1 MAFMHRVSGWLGRL
15 SVGRKLML
23 IYLLDLS
30 AVIYVSSIL
39 IHEKYVAIDF
49 TRKEIVGTTYAA
61 VLRDGLMGQFL
72 DASQQPPLVADVLA
86 RLAGVRAAH
95 DEQLHTEEQGER
107 FSGVLQ
113 QLAAHPPAATDAP
126 SLTRLRSQL
135 LRDGR
140 ELLTTVGNQSNLIL
154 DPDLD
159 SYYGMSLVVLR
170 FPELLQAVHDTVVF
184 LHAAPAGRGPQWS
197 SELLTLVGRLDA
209 VMQGIE
215 SDYNQAFIAG
225 SPEMRTALMG
235 QREALKASLESF
247 QALLQGV
254 AAGESRL
261 TLAQVGAQQAQV
273 LGALRDAWAVG
284 IVDLER
290 LLNRRV
296 DGLYARMWLHLGTA
310 LVLLGCILSLVTL
323 VARQIA
329 KPLQQLAR
337 VADEVRKSGDHT
349 LRAHWSSSDE
359 IGRLVTAFNDML
371 AQLDRERLLQQ
382 ELAASARAAEAQREL
397 VEAFP
402 IPMVV
407 TSIPEHEVL
416 HSNAPAAH
424 WLNDRKTDPWAA
436 GLEPGVRAR
445 FFQRLADQGS
455 VDEFEVR
462 WKGSPEP
469 SWAVLSA
476 RRLQFQ
482 GRDSVLTAFTPINV
496 LKVMEQRLELWAKVF
511 EASSEGIIIMNAD
524 QQIISVNKA
533 FCRST
538 HYDFY
543 EVLGEDLGFLL
554 EESGGEPLSTQIR
567 RTMLDKESW
576 QGEVRFRR
584 RSGETYPAW
593 LMVSAVREGKGGGA
607 VANHIGIAIDITDRK
622 RSEERIQFL
631 AHHDVLTELPNRSLC
646 VQRLQLALAQS
657 SVTGEKVAVLFIDL
671 DRFKAIN
678 DTLGHHIGD
687 GLLRSVAGR
696 LTQAVRSR
704 DTVSRLGG
712 DEFVVVMRDVA
723 GREDV
728 QQLVERRLIPL
739 IRQSH
744 PVEGHELNVSCSVG
758 IAVYPEDGGDIDE
771 LMRRADAAMYEAKTT
786 GRDMALF
793 YSAETDQRALARQS
807 MEQHLR
813 RALERHELSL
823 HYQPRVSAKSGG
835 LLGVEALLRW
845 NSPTLGAI
853 PPSEFIPIA
862 EETGMIRAM
871 GGWVLQQACEQWARW
886 QAPPAGHPAGRAP
899 AHPLSDVSI
908 SVNLSAAQLADPQ
921 LVADIEALLA
931 RTGMP
936 AHRLELEITESQLM
950 DNAHAAE
957 QQLAALKSLG
967 VQLSID
973 DFGTGYSSLAYLKRF
988 DIDRLKVDKSFVHDM
1003 LSNPADM
1010 AITRAIIALGHTLGL
1025 RIVAEGVEDLA
1036 TAQVLS
1042 ALDCEELQGY
1052 HFSRPLPPE
1061 ALLAWALQHCVLHGA
1076 PVRGLASECIQ
1087 LAPLAG

>member
-1087 LAPLAG
+1087 PASLAG

>member
-1 MAFMHRVSGWLGRL
+1 MHRVSGWLGRL

-113 QLAAHPPAATDAP
+113 QLAAHPLAATDAP

-1087 LAPLAG
+1087 PASLAG